1 MGNGLELMRVRRLFE
16 SGAALA
22 IREASGLSL
31 SEAADES
38 GVHRTTIW
46 RWEAHERRPH
56 GPAALAY
63 LAFLD
68 ELTGV
73 KGREVA
79 NG

>member
-1 MGNGLELMRVRRLFE
+1 MGNGLDLIRVRRLFE
-16 SGAALA
+16 SGAART
-22 IREASGLSL
+22 IRETSGLSL

-38 GVHRTTIW
+38 GVHRTSIW

-68 ELTGV
+68 ELSGV
-73 KGREVA
+73 KSKEVA
-79 NG
+79 HG